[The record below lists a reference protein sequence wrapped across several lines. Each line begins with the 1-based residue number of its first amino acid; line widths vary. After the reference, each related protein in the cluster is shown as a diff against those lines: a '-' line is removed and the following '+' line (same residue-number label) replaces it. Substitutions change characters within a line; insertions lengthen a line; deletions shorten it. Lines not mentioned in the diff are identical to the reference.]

1 MEMSRKTEFVLGL
14 IGGIT
19 GILTAIIVMSV
30 GGAASLFEAEGAG
43 SVTTTG
49 FIALLFSILGL
60 VGACIVKKHHLLG
73 GTFMLSAALGGTIS
87 ISLFYIV
94 PLVLFAIAGLMAV
107 IRGGR
112 FTSLLKKWWFY
123 LLIAAAIIIPVIGY
137 VASDSD
143 GTKADEDVS
152 SRSDTSS
159 DATDDSASDDTSDDD
174 TYDDS
179 SSTDDSAD
187 SDEGTRANPMPLNS
201 PLSLTGTMTDT
212 DTFDSFEASMDITL
226 TETIRGDKAWE
237 LIKAENQFN
246 EAAPEGK
253 EYILNKIKV
262 KAYDIASSENK
273 FNMSESDFEYIS
285 GTGTTYSSDIS
296 AVIPNELDSTLY
308 NDATG
313 EGYIYGVV
321 DKSDNAPLVKFLQFY
336 FKTN

>member
-1 MEMSRKTEFVLGL
+1 MSRKTEFVLGL

-19 GILTAIIVMSV
+19 GILTAILVMTI
-30 GGAASLFEAEGAG
+30 GGAASLFEADGAY

-60 VGACIVKKHHLLG
+60 VGACIVKEHHLLG
-73 GTFMLSAALGGTIS
+73 STFMISAALGGTIS

-94 PLVLFAIAGLMAV
+94 PLVLFAIAGLMGM

-112 FTSLLKKWWFY
+112 FTSLFKKWWFY
-123 LLIAAAIIIPVIGY
+123 LLIAAAIIIPIIGY
-137 VASDSD
+137 TSSHSDR
-143 GTKADEDVS
+143 TIANKDVS
-152 SRSDTSS
+152 STSNTSS
-159 DATDDSASDDTSDDD
+159 EATDDSVSDG
-174 TYDDS
+174 
-179 SSTDDSAD
+179 STD

-201 PLSLTGTMTDT
+201 PLSLTGTMMDT
-212 DTFDSFEASMDITL
+212 DTFDKFEASMDITL
-226 TETIRGDKAWE
+226 TETIRGDKAWK

-246 EAAPEGK
+246 EAPSEGK

-262 KAYDIASSENK
+262 KAYGIASSENK
-273 FNMSESDFEYIS
+273 FNMSKANFKYIS
-285 GTGTTYSSDIS
+285 GTGTTYSSGIS
-296 AVIPNELDSTLY
+296 AVIPNELNATLY

-321 DKSDNAPLVKFLQFY
+321 DKSDNAPLVKYLQFY

>member
-1 MEMSRKTEFVLGL
+1 MEMSRKKEFVLGL
-14 IGGIT
+14 IGGII
-19 GILTAIIVMSV
+19 GILTAILVMTV
-30 GGAASLFEAEGAG
+30 GGAASLFEADGAD

-73 GTFMLSAALGGTIS
+73 STFMISAALGGTIS

-94 PLVLFAIAGLMAV
+94 PLVLFAIAGLMGM

-112 FTSLLKKWWFY
+112 FTSLFKKWWFY
-123 LLIAAAIIIPVIGY
+123 LLISSAIIIPIIGY
-137 VASDSD
+137 AASHPDR
-143 GTKADEDVS
+143 TVADEDVS
-152 SRSDTSS
+152 STSDTSS
-159 DATDDSASDDTSDDD
+159 EATDDSVSDDALDDT

-179 SSTDDSAD
+179 YSTDDSID

-201 PLSLTGTMTDT
+201 PLSLTGTMMDT
-212 DTFDSFEASMDITL
+212 DTFDNFEASMDITL
-226 TETIRGDKAWE
+226 TETIRGDKAWQ

-246 EAAPEGK
+246 EAPSEGK

-273 FNMSESDFEYIS
+273 FNMSEADFEYIS
-285 GTGTTYSSDIS
+285 GTGTAYSSDIS
-296 AVIPNELDSTLY
+296 AVIPNELNATLY
-308 NDATG
+308 NDGTG

-321 DKSDNAPLVKFLQFY
+321 DKSDNAPLVKYLQFY